1 MGHVSNSPL
10 RKPCLSLIGIRA
22 MKKLTAR
29 FIKDQSG
36 ATAVE
41 YCLVAGLIALV
52 IIGSVTR
59 VGTNLSSKYNVIA
72 NKLT

>member
-1 MGHVSNSPL
+1 
-10 RKPCLSLIGIRA
+10 

-41 YCLVAGLIALV
+41 YCLIAGLIALV

-59 VGTNLSSKYNVIA
+59 VGTNLSSRYNVIA